1 MGSIFYLIF
10 IKYEKYTFSA
20 FLRINFSGKYADC
33 LLVCIGIFKPHS
45 MSQTGVTIF
54 GGFQA
59 VVAQCKVQ
67 FGQTRYQTKSLIE
80 YYHNKLYEKLSMALV
95 KFYR

>member
-10 IKYEKYTFSA
+10 IKNEKYTFTA

-45 MSQTGVTIF
+45 MSQTRVPIF

>member
-45 MSQTGVTIF
+45 MSQTGVPI
-54 GGFQA
+54 
-59 VVAQCKVQ
+59 V
-67 FGQTRYQTKSLIE
+67 
-80 YYHNKLYEKLSMALV
+80 
-95 KFYR
+95 